1 MLKRKNKEIGVDPLT
16 GLGGAGSL
24 VDGIEK
30 RLSQGQWPG
39 ERCALALVQILDLP
53 EVNRVYGPEVG
64 NEVLRLLATR
74 IKSSAPSKSSVSRE
88 QGTEFAVFFPNS
100 SMRDMR
106 DWSRSVIAALR
117 EPFSIDGKQLTVRP
131 AVGIC
136 LGTTNHKLAE
146 DLLVDARQA
155 VHESAA
161 KAVGEVVIID
171 DADQNRPRLRA
182 DEESI
187 ERALAQ
193 GDFHLFYQPIVMA
206 GTRQIVG
213 FDTLLRWIDAQAS
226 GIQVF
231 TPRDFILQLER
242 SAFALP
248 VYTWV
253 LEQACR
259 DAQMR
264 NHATGGSM
272 VLSVNIA
279 GQQLEHDEFPNIVAA
294 ALSSSGLPASS
305 LLFDITD
312 EAVQRNRELT
322 WERIRDIK
330 GSGVRIGLND
340 FGGGATSL
348 STLRELSVD
357 SIRIPRVFTSSIE
370 SSLDDTVILRH
381 VFALAKE
388 MGIIAIAEGVERE
401 TQAEKLAELGANL
414 AQGYLFGR
422 PERASDVMTRLTA
435 GRQAPAA

>member
-1 MLKRKNKEIGVDPLT
+1 MLKRRNRDTAVDPLT

-24 VDGIEK
+24 SDAIEA
-30 RLSQGQWPG
+30 RLGQGQWPG
-39 ERCALALVQILDLP
+39 ERCALAVVNILDMP
-53 EVNRVYGPEVG
+53 EVNRIYGPEVG

-74 IKSSAPSKSSVSRE
+74 LTSSAGNKGAVSRE
-88 QGTEFAVFFPNS
+88 QGTEFAVFFKQS

-106 DWSRSVIAALR
+106 EWSRNVIASLR
-117 EPFSIDGKQLTVRP
+117 EPFTINGKQLTVRP
-131 AVGIC
+131 VVGVC
-136 LGTTNHKLAE
+136 LGTATHQLAD
-146 DLLVDARQA
+146 DLMTDARQA
-155 VHESAA
+155 AHESST

-171 DADQNRPRLRA
+171 DADENRPRLRA

-206 GTRQIVG
+206 QSRQIVG
-213 FDTLLRWIDAQAS
+213 FDTLLRWIDARAA
-226 GIQVF
+226 GVQVF

-259 DAQMR
+259 DAKER
-264 NHATGGSM
+264 NLATGGSM

-279 GQQLEHDEFPNIVAA
+279 GQQLEHEEFPNIVQG
-294 ALSSSGLPASS
+294 ALESSGLPASS

-312 EAVQRNRELT
+312 EAVERNRELT
-322 WERIRDIK
+322 WERIRAIK
-330 GSGVRIGLND
+330 ASGVRIGLND

-357 SIRIPRVFTSSIE
+357 SIRIPRVFTSAIE
-370 SSLDDTVILRH
+370 SSIDDTMILRH

-401 TQAEKLAELGANL
+401 TQAEKLAELGADL

-422 PERASDVMTRLTA
+422 PERASDVMSRLTA
-435 GRQAPAA
+435 GRPAAAA

>member
-1 MLKRKNKEIGVDPLT
+1 MIKRKNKSDVDPLT

-24 VDGIEK
+24 VDRIDG
-30 RLSQGQWPG
+30 RLGQSQWPG
-39 ERCALALVQILDLP
+39 ERCALAIVQILDLP
-53 EVNRVYGPEVG
+53 EVNRVYGPDVG
-64 NEVLRLLATR
+64 NEVLRLLASRLT
-74 IKSSAPSKSSVSRE
+74 SSAGSKATASRE
-88 QGTEFAVFFPNS
+88 LGTEFAVFFPKS

-106 DWSRSVIAALR
+106 EWGREVVAALR
-117 EPFSIDGKQLTVRP
+117 EPFSINGKQLTVRP

-136 LGTTNHKLAE
+136 LGTTSHKQAD
-146 DLLVDARQA
+146 DLMVDARQA
-155 VHESAA
+155 VHESRG

-206 GTRQIVG
+206 DTRQIVG

-259 DAQMR
+259 DAQSR
-264 NHATGGSM
+264 NQATGGSM

-279 GQQLEHDEFPNIVAA
+279 GQQLEHDEFPNIVEG
-294 ALSSSGLPASS
+294 ALGASGLPASS

-312 EAVQRNRELT
+312 EAVERNRELT
-322 WERIRDIK
+322 WERIRSIK
-330 GSGVRIGLND
+330 ASGVRIGLND

-357 SIRIPRVFTSSIE
+357 SIRIPRIFTSSIE
-370 SSLDDTVILRH
+370 SSVDDTMILRH

-388 MGIIAIAEGVERE
+388 MGIIAIAEGIERE
-401 TQAEKLAELGANL
+401 AQADKLAQLGANL

-422 PERASDVMTRLTA
+422 PERATDVMTRLT
-435 GRQAPAA
+435 GRSTAAA